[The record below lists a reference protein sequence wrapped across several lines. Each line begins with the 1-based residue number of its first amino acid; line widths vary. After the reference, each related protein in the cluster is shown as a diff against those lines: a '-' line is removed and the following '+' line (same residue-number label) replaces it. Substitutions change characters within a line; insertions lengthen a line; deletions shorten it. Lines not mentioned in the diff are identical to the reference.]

1 MVIFPAFSG
10 LRARLIRT
18 LILLLG
24 AITAAVAII
33 WIIRVEPTIQSEI
46 ERRQQ
51 MLAQR
56 AADQILHYIHDRLD
70 RLTTVAEVGR
80 FWEAPNERQRQ
91 ALNRLMR
98 LDPQISDVAF
108 VDINGQQLIRTSRDR
123 VYTQAD
129 LRSVANTDA
138 FRGPA
143 SGKTYVSPVNY
154 EFTAQPFVTIAVPV
168 RYAGAEVAGVLMA
181 ELRLKSLWS
190 TFANLSGA
198 TIGTVAVL
206 DENGILIAHPDYSKV
221 LQAAKMIGS
230 SGQLGASNPEQ
241 KTLGTQGSPTITWR
255 ATVPEMGWTV
265 VVEEPKETSLREL
278 NTVKLAFFVLLGLAA
293 AGALA
298 VGCFYSNRIT
308 SAVHQLT
315 QGAQSIASGN
325 LEQRITIDTGD
336 EIESLAGQFN
346 LMADK
351 LKASYAGLEEKV
363 AARTRE
369 LSALYAALTP
379 LVGAKSVSQ
388 RFDETIERV
397 ISVTGSDAAAIR
409 LINPE
414 TKQLSYVAQRGFSAA
429 YIADASPVLHEGGS
443 SELALKVGK
452 PMLSS
457 DLASDP
463 RAIRKRPVAF
473 GYESCAYLPLIVRGE
488 PLGIML
494 LASKAKGFFT
504 EAKEEQLMTIA
515 RLIGIV
521 VENHELFQAV
531 VKSETELKRSN
542 AELEQFAYV
551 ASHDLQEPLRMVTNY
566 TTLLAR
572 RYKGKLDESANDY
585 IGFAVD
591 GAKRMQGLI
600 NDLLTYSRVGRH
612 GKELAPL
619 DCGEVFARA
628 LSALE
633 LAIADCGAKVTCDNL
648 PTVLADEMQ
657 IGQLFQNLIGNAIKY
672 RNGAAPE
679 VHVECVPKGDDW
691 QFAVRDNGIG
701 IDPEYAERIFV
712 IFQRLH
718 TRDEYP
724 GSGIGLAV
732 CKKIV
737 EHHGGKI
744 WVESQ
749 VGKGATFYFTLPK
762 TTVAANPR
770 PSNVAEQL
778 G

>member
-1 MVIFPAFSG
+1 MVKFPAFSG

-56 AADQILHYIHDRLD
+56 AADQILHYIHDRLE

-80 FWEAPNERQRQ
+80 FWEEPSERQRQ

-98 LDPQISDVAF
+98 LDPQISEVAF
-108 VDINGQQLIRTSRDR
+108 VDNNGQQLIRTSRDR

-129 LRSVANTDA
+129 LRSVANTEA

-154 EFTAQPFVTIAVPV
+154 EFTSQPFVTIAVPV

-198 TIGTVAVL
+198 TLGSVTVL

-230 SGQLGASNPEQ
+230 SGQLGAGNPKQ
-241 KTLGTQGSPTITWR
+241 TLATQGSPTITWR

-265 VVEEPKETSLREL
+265 VVEEPKETTLREL

-308 SAVHQLT
+308 SAVHQLA
-315 QGAQSIASGN
+315 QGAQSIATGN
-325 LEQRITIDTGD
+325 LEQRIAIDTGD

-351 LKASYAGLEEKV
+351 LRASYAGLEEKV

-443 SELALKVGK
+443 SELVLKEGK

-457 DLASDP
+457 DLANDP

-572 RYKGKLDESANDY
+572 RYKGKLDETANDY

-600 NDLLTYSRVGRH
+600 NDLLAYSRVGRQ
-612 GKELAPL
+612 GKEMGPVNCA
-619 DCGEVFARA
+619 EVVARA

-633 LAIADCGAKVTCDNL
+633 LAIADCGAKVTYDNL

-657 IGQLFQNLIGNAIKY
+657 MGQLFQNLIGNAIKY
-672 RNGAAPE
+672 RNGATPE
-679 VHVECVPKGDDW
+679 VHVGCVSKGDDW

-718 TRDEYP
+718 TRDEYS

-762 TTVAANPR
+762 TIVAANPR
-770 PSNVAEQL
+770 QSAVAEQH